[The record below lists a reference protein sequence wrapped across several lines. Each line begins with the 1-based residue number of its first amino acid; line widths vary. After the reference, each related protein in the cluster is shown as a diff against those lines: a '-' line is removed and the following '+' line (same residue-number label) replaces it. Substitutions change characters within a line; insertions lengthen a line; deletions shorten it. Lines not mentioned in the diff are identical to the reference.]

1 MHPTRAA
8 VCLFAVL
15 LAGCS
20 SGATSAPT
28 RSPSAAPSASANATA
43 NGHASAAKHFTYE
56 GAEGPERW
64 GDLDASWGVCK
75 TGRSQ
80 SPIDLTGAKGAD
92 LPNLQ
97 PAYGSSTWTL
107 VNTGHGL
114 QAVPAEGSTLS
125 LAGATWSLKQFHL
138 HTPSEHLVD
147 NKAAA
152 GELHLVHAGPDGR
165 LLVVGVLLTQ
175 GTADNPAWSWLSGTL
190 PTEPGAKGS
199 AASALSP
206 AILLPSSLAH
216 ETYLGSLTTPPCTEG
231 VTWVVLE
238 KPVALSASQLA
249 RVGAMSGDNARPVQ
263 PLNGRTLQEDST
275 P

>member
-64 GDLDASWGVCK
+64 GDLDASWGACK

-92 LPNLQ
+92 AWLRLQ
-97 PAYGSSTWTL
+97 GKYGGGQDIMQTM
-107 VNTGHGL
+107 TGHMHN
-114 QAVPAEGSTLS
+114 QGSC
-125 LAGATWSLKQFHL
+125 
-138 HTPSEHLVD
+138 PI
-147 NKAAA
+147 
-152 GELHLVHAGPDGR
+152 
-165 LLVVGVLLTQ
+165 
-175 GTADNPAWSWLSGTL
+175 AWCS
-190 PTEPGAKGS
+190 
-199 AASALSP
+199 
-206 AILLPSSLAH
+206 
-216 ETYLGSLTTPPCTEG
+216 
-231 VTWVVLE
+231 
-238 KPVALSASQLA
+238 
-249 RVGAMSGDNARPVQ
+249 
-263 PLNGRTLQEDST
+263 
-275 P
+275 

>member
-64 GDLDASWGVCK
+64 GDLDASWGACK

-97 PAYGSSTWTL
+97 PAYGSST
-107 VNTGHGL
+107 
-114 QAVPAEGSTLS
+114 
-125 LAGATWSLKQFHL
+125 
-138 HTPSEHLVD
+138 
-147 NKAAA
+147 
-152 GELHLVHAGPDGR
+152 
-165 LLVVGVLLTQ
+165 
-175 GTADNPAWSWLSGTL
+175 
-190 PTEPGAKGS
+190 
-199 AASALSP
+199 
-206 AILLPSSLAH
+206 
-216 ETYLGSLTTPPCTEG
+216 
-231 VTWVVLE
+231 
-238 KPVALSASQLA
+238 
-249 RVGAMSGDNARPVQ
+249 
-263 PLNGRTLQEDST
+263 
-275 P
+275 